1 MKRFLGN
8 PRATHNHV
16 AYRIAFIVVAM
27 TFMLVQAH
35 AQTTKV
41 KKPEPL
47 GYGWADKF
55 LNEVYLLD
63 VDVES
68 STKQIDDSRHY
79 LVEMAEDPVVFL
91 KNMGTSDF
99 NAVVALSRQK
109 FEQGKAAKKT
119 IDEIFADADFDT
131 KIKKLGEQLNTLG
144 DQKALSSIG
153 KNIQAGIKNL
163 ETMPKT
169 IDKLTTRTKSII
181 AQGDG
186 VLKQADQLD
195 MFKKAPVVSTL
206 SSSLGSLKGTAEKM
220 PALGDV
226 SVKTLGLYKQVM
238 SNIKIK

>member
-1 MKRFLGN
+1 MKRFFCN
-8 PRATHNHV
+8 PSIV
-16 AYRIAFIVVAM
+16 AYRRALILIAL
-27 TFMLVQAH
+27 TFMFVQAN

-47 GYGWADKF
+47 GYGWADTF
-55 LNEVYLLD
+55 LKDVYLLD

-68 STKQIDDSRHY
+68 STKEIDDARYY
-79 LVEMAEDPVVFL
+79 LAEMAENPVVFL
-91 KNMGTSDF
+91 KQKGETDF
-99 NAVVALSRQK
+99 KAVSEISRQK

-119 IDEIFADADFDT
+119 IDELFAGADFKDKMKT
-131 KIKKLGEQLNTLG
+131 LGEQLKTLT
-144 DQKALSSIG
+144 DKKALVNVG
-153 KNIQAGIKNL
+153 KNIKEGAKNL
-163 ETMPKT
+163 GAMPKT

>member
-1 MKRFLGN
+1 MKRFFGS
-8 PRATHNHV
+8 PTIAVQRTAV
-16 AYRIAFIVVAM
+16 ALAAFALLFVHAN
-27 TFMLVQAH
+27 

-68 STKQIDDSRHY
+68 STKQIDDARFY
-79 LVEMAEDPVVFL
+79 LAEMAEDPVVFL
-91 KNMGTSDF
+91 KAKGTQDF
-99 NAVVALSRQK
+99 NAVVKASREK

-119 IDEIFADADFDT
+119 IDELFAGADFKDKMKT
-131 KIKKLGEQLNTLG
+131 LGEQLNQIA
-144 DQKALSSIG
+144 DPKAINALG
-153 KNIQAGIKNL
+153 KNMKEGSKNL
-163 ETMPKT
+163 GAIPKT

-206 SSSLGSLKGTAEKM
+206 SSSLGSLKGTAEKL
-220 PALGDV
+220 PTLGDV

-238 SNIKIK
+238 SNLKIK